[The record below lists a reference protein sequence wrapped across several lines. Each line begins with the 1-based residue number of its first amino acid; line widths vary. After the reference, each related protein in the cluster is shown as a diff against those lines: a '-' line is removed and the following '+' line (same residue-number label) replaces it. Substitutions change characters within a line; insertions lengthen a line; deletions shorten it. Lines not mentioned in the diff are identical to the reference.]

1 MDPPAV
7 EEDFMLLGAVPVPEP
22 VADVLKVIAAD
33 FQFLHL
39 IDHGEEV
46 G

>member
-1 MDPPAV
+1 
-7 EEDFMLLGAVPVPEP
+7 MLSVGVPVSES

-46 G
+46 ATAHRVEK